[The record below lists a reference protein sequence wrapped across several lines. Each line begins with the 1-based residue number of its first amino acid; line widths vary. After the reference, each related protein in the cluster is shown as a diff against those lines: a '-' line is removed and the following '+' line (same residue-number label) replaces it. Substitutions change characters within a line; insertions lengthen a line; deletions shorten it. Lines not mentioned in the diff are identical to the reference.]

1 MIKSKL
7 GFIRGEGISDNSE
20 DETETNETET
30 NETEINE
37 DNEEEINEDSETE
50 IETEINEEGINEEGI
65 NEGIKEDID
74 EEEINEEDINEGVNK
89 GDNKKVIVSKENRI
103 SDGFI
108 SEYEY
113 VRVLSIR
120 SKQIM
125 LGGKIMLNNGEEL
138 RKRLSPRE
146 IAEMEI
152 KGKCCPLIIV
162 REMCNG
168 TVERWSVNELEV
180 LY

>member
-20 DETETNETET
+20 DNETEN

-37 DNEEEINEDSETE
+37 DNEEEINEYSETE

-65 NEGIKEDID
+65 KEDID
-74 EEEINEEDINEGVNK
+74 EEEINEEDINEEINK

-138 RKRLSPRE
+138 RKRMSPRE

-168 TVERWSVNELEV
+168 TIERWSVNELEV

>member
-20 DETETNETET
+20 DNETET

-50 IETEINEEGINEEGI
+50 IESEINEVGD
-65 NEGIKEDID
+65 NEG
-74 EEEINEEDINEGVNK
+74 INEEDINEGINEGINEEVNE
-89 GDNKKVIVSKENRI
+89 GNNKKVIVNKEDRI

-138 RKRLSPRE
+138 RKRLTPRE

-152 KGKCCPLIIV
+152 KSKCCPLIIV

-168 TVERWSVNELEV
+168 SVERWSVNELEV

>member
-20 DETETNETET
+20 DETET

-74 EEEINEEDINEGVNK
+74 EEEINEEDIDEEINP

-125 LGGKIMLNNGEEL
+125 LGGKIMLKNGEEL
-138 RKRLSPRE
+138 RKRMSPRE

-168 TVERWSVNELEV
+168 TIERWSVNELEL

>member
-7 GFIRGEGISDNSE
+7 GFIRGEGISDHSE
-20 DETETNETET
+20 DNETET
-30 NETEINE
+30 NATEINE
-37 DNEEEINEDSETE
+37 DNEEEINE
-50 IETEINEEGINEEGI
+50 
-65 NEGIKEDID
+65 
-74 EEEINEEDINEGVNK
+74 EDINEGVDK

-138 RKRLSPRE
+138 RKRMSPRE

>member
-20 DETETNETET
+20 DETET

-74 EEEINEEDINEGVNK
+74 EEVNEEDINEGVNP

-125 LGGKIMLNNGEEL
+125 LGGKIMLKNGEEL
-138 RKRLSPRE
+138 RKRMSPRE

-168 TVERWSVNELEV
+168 TIERWSVNELEL

>member
-20 DETETNETET
+20 DEIET

-37 DNEEEINEDSETE
+37 DNGEEINEDSETE
-50 IETEINEEGINEEGI
+50 IESEINEVGEG
-65 NEGIKEDID
+65 D
-74 EEEINEEDINEGVNK
+74 NEEDINEGIDEEVNE
-89 GDNKKVIVSKENRI
+89 GNNKKVIVNKEDRI

-138 RKRLSPRE
+138 RKRLTPRE

-152 KGKCCPLIIV
+152 KSKCCPLIIV

-168 TVERWSVNELEV
+168 SVERWSVNELEV

>member
-20 DETETNETET
+20 DETETNETE
-30 NETEINE
+30 INE
-37 DNEEEINEDSETE
+37 DNEEEINEDSEME
-50 IETEINEEGINEEGI
+50 IETEINEEGINEGI

-74 EEEINEEDINEGVNK
+74 EEVNEEDINEGVNK

>member
-20 DETETNETET
+20 DETETNETE
-30 NETEINE
+30 INE
-37 DNEEEINEDSETE
+37 DNGEEINEDSETE
-50 IETEINEEGINEEGI
+50 IETEINEEGINE
-65 NEGIKEDID
+65 GIKEDID
-74 EEEINEEDINEGVNK
+74 EEEINEEEINEEDINEGVNK

>member
-20 DETETNETET
+20 DETET

-74 EEEINEEDINEGVNK
+74 EEVNEEDINEEINP

-168 TVERWSVNELEV
+168 SVERWSVNELEV

>member
-20 DETETNETET
+20 DETET

-74 EEEINEEDINEGVNK
+74 EEEINEEDIDEEINPR
-89 GDNKKVIVSKENRI
+89 DNKKVIVNKENRI

-125 LGGKIMLNNGEEL
+125 LGGKIMLKNGEEL

-168 TVERWSVNELEV
+168 TIERWSVNELEL

>member
-20 DETETNETET
+20 DETET

-50 IETEINEEGINEEGI
+50 IETEINEEGINE
-65 NEGIKEDID
+65 GIKEDID
-74 EEEINEEDINEGVNK
+74 EGVNEEEINEEDINEGVNK

-125 LGGKIMLNNGEEL
+125 LGGKIMLKNGEEL
-138 RKRLSPRE
+138 RKRMSPRE

>member
-20 DETETNETET
+20 DETETNETE
-30 NETEINE
+30 INE
-37 DNEEEINEDSETE
+37 DNEEEINEDSEME

-74 EEEINEEDINEGVNK
+74 EEVNEEDINEGVNK

-168 TVERWSVNELEV
+168 TVEKWSVNELEV

>member
-20 DETETNETET
+20 DNETET

-37 DNEEEINEDSETE
+37 DNEEEINEDSEME
-50 IETEINEEGINEEGI
+50 IETEINEEGINEGI
-65 NEGIKEDID
+65 NEEGIKEDID

>member
-20 DETETNETET
+20 DNETET

-50 IETEINEEGINEEGI
+50 IETEINEEGINEGINEEGI

-74 EEEINEEDINEGVNK
+74 EEVNEEDINEGVNQ

-125 LGGKIMLNNGEEL
+125 LGGKIMLKNGEEL
-138 RKRLSPRE
+138 RKRMSPRE

-168 TVERWSVNELEV
+168 TIERWSVNELEL

>member
-20 DETETNETET
+20 DETETNETE
-30 NETEINE
+30 INE
-37 DNEEEINEDSETE
+37 DNEEEINEDSEME

-74 EEEINEEDINEGVNK
+74 EEVNEEDINEGVNQ

-168 TVERWSVNELEV
+168 TIERWSVNELEL

>member
-20 DETETNETET
+20 DETETNEIET

-37 DNEEEINEDSETE
+37 DNGEDINEDSETE
-50 IETEINEEGINEEGI
+50 IESEINEVGEGDNEEDIDEGINEEV
-65 NEGIKEDID
+65 NEG
-74 EEEINEEDINEGVNK
+74 N
-89 GDNKKVIVSKENRI
+89 NKKVIVNKEDRI

>member
-20 DETETNETET
+20 DETETNETE
-30 NETEINE
+30 INE
-37 DNEEEINEDSETE
+37 DNEEEINEDSEME

-74 EEEINEEDINEGVNK
+74 EEVNEEDINEGVNQ

-125 LGGKIMLNNGEEL
+125 LGGKIMLKNGEEL
-138 RKRLSPRE
+138 RKRMSPRE

-168 TVERWSVNELEV
+168 TIERWSVNELEV

>member
-20 DETETNETET
+20 DETETNETE
-30 NETEINE
+30 INE

-50 IETEINEEGINEEGI
+50 IETEINEEGI

-152 KGKCCPLIIV
+152 KGKSCPLIIV

>member
-20 DETETNETET
+20 DETET

-50 IETEINEEGINEEGI
+50 IETEINEEGINEGI
-65 NEGIKEDID
+65 NEEGIKEDID
-74 EEEINEEDINEGVNK
+74 EEVNEEDINEGVNQ

-125 LGGKIMLNNGEEL
+125 LGGKIMLKNGEEL

>member
-20 DETETNETET
+20 DNETET

-37 DNEEEINEDSETE
+37 DNEDDINEDNETE
-50 IETEINEEGINEEGI
+50 IETEINEEE
-65 NEGIKEDID
+65 IKEEID
-74 EEEINEEDINEGVNK
+74 EGVNEEEINEGN
-89 GDNKKVIVSKENRI
+89 NKKVIVDKENRI

-138 RKRLSPRE
+138 RKRMSPRE

-152 KGKCCPLIIV
+152 RGKCCPLIIV

-168 TVERWSVNELEV
+168 SIERWSVNELEV

>member
-20 DETETNETET
+20 DNETET

-37 DNEEEINEDSETE
+37 DNEDDINEDNETE
-50 IETEINEEGINEEGI
+50 IETEINEEGIKEE
-65 NEGIKEDID
+65 ID
-74 EEEINEEDINEGVNK
+74 EGVNEEDINEEINEGN
-89 GDNKKVIVSKENRI
+89 NKKVIVDKENRI

-138 RKRLSPRE
+138 RKRMSPRE

-152 KGKCCPLIIV
+152 RGKCCPLIIV

-168 TVERWSVNELEV
+168 MVEKWSVNELEV

>member
-20 DETETNETET
+20 DNETET

-37 DNEEEINEDSETE
+37 DNEEEINEDSEME

-74 EEEINEEDINEGVNK
+74 EEVNEEDINEGVNK

-168 TVERWSVNELEV
+168 TIERWSVNELEV

>member
-20 DETETNETET
+20 DNETET

-50 IETEINEEGINEEGI
+50 IETEINEEGINE
-65 NEGIKEDID
+65 GIKEDID
-74 EEEINEEDINEGVNK
+74 EGINEEDINEGINEGINEEVNE
-89 GDNKKVIVSKENRI
+89 GNNKKVIVNKEDRI

-125 LGGKIMLNNGEEL
+125 LGGKIMLKNGEEL
-138 RKRLSPRE
+138 RKRMSPRE

>member
-20 DETETNETET
+20 DETET

-74 EEEINEEDINEGVNK
+74 EEEINEEDIDEEINP
-89 GDNKKVIVSKENRI
+89 GDNKKVIVNKENRI

-125 LGGKIMLNNGEEL
+125 LGGKIMLKNGEEL

-168 TVERWSVNELEV
+168 TIERWSVNELEL

>member
-20 DETETNETET
+20 DNETEI

-50 IETEINEEGINEEGI
+50 IETEINEEGINE
-65 NEGIKEDID
+65 GIKEDID
-74 EEEINEEDINEGVNK
+74 EEVNEEDINEEINP

-168 TVERWSVNELEV
+168 TVERWSVNELEL

>member
-20 DETETNETET
+20 DNETET

-50 IETEINEEGINEEGI
+50 IETEINEEGI

-138 RKRLSPRE
+138 RKRLTPRE

-152 KGKCCPLIIV
+152 KRKCCPLIIV

-168 TVERWSVNELEV
+168 SVERWSVNELEV

>member
-7 GFIRGEGISDNSE
+7 GFIRGEDIETSE
-20 DETETNETET
+20 DN
-30 NETEINE
+30 
-37 DNEEEINEDSETE
+37 ETE
-50 IETEINEEGINEEGI
+50 IETEINEDNREDINEDSEGEINEEGI
-65 NEGIKEDID
+65 NEGI
-74 EEEINEEDINEGVNK
+74 
-89 GDNKKVIVSKENRI
+89 NKKVIVNKEDRI
-103 SDGFI
+103 SDGFM

-125 LGGKIMLNNGEEL
+125 LGGKIMINGGEEL
-138 RKRLSPRE
+138 RKKMNPRM

-152 KGKCCPLIIV
+152 REKCCPLIIV

-168 TVERWSVNELEV
+168 MVEKWSVNELEV
-180 LY
+180 LI

>member
-20 DETETNETET
+20 DETETNETE
-30 NETEINE
+30 
-37 DNEEEINEDSETE
+37 
-50 IETEINEEGINEEGI
+50 INEEGINEEGI

-74 EEEINEEDINEGVNK
+74 EEVNEEDINEEINP

>member
-20 DETETNETET
+20 DNETET

-37 DNEEEINEDSETE
+37 DNGEDINEDSETE
-50 IETEINEEGINEEGI
+50 IESEINEVGDNEGINEEI
-65 NEGIKEDID
+65 NEG
-74 EEEINEEDINEGVNK
+74 N
-89 GDNKKVIVSKENRI
+89 NKKVIVNKEDRI

-120 SKQIM
+120 RKQIM

-138 RKRLSPRE
+138 RKRLTPRE

-152 KGKCCPLIIV
+152 KSKCCPLIIV

-168 TVERWSVNELEV
+168 SVERWSVNELEV

>member
-20 DETETNETET
+20 DNETETNEIET

-37 DNEEEINEDSETE
+37 DNGEEINEDSETE
-50 IETEINEEGINEEGI
+50 IESEINEVGEGDNE
-65 NEGIKEDID
+65 EDID
-74 EEEINEEDINEGVNK
+74 EGIDEEVNEGN
-89 GDNKKVIVSKENRI
+89 NKKVIVNKEDRI

-138 RKRLSPRE
+138 RKRLTPRE

-152 KGKCCPLIIV
+152 KSKCCPLIIV

-168 TVERWSVNELEV
+168 SVERWSVNELEV

>member
-20 DETETNETET
+20 DETET

-50 IETEINEEGINEEGI
+50 IETEINEGINEEGI

-74 EEEINEEDINEGVNK
+74 EEVNEEDINEEINP

>member
-20 DETETNETET
+20 DETET

-50 IETEINEEGINEEGI
+50 IETEINEEGINEGI
-65 NEGIKEDID
+65 NEEGIKEDID
-74 EEEINEEDINEGVNK
+74 EEVNEEDINEGVNQ

-125 LGGKIMLNNGEEL
+125 LGGKIMLKNGEEL
-138 RKRLSPRE
+138 RKRMSPRE

-168 TVERWSVNELEV
+168 TIEKWSVNELEL

>member
-50 IETEINEEGINEEGI
+50 IETEINEEGINE
-65 NEGIKEDID
+65 GIKEDID
-74 EEEINEEDINEGVNK
+74 EEVNEEDINEGVNK

>member
-20 DETETNETET
+20 DNETET

-37 DNEEEINEDSETE
+37 DNEEEINEDSEME

-74 EEEINEEDINEGVNK
+74 EEVNEEDINEGVNK

>member
-20 DETETNETET
+20 DETET

-74 EEEINEEDINEGVNK
+74 EEVNEEDINEEINP

-138 RKRLSPRE
+138 RKRMSPRE

-168 TVERWSVNELEV
+168 TVERWSVNELEL

>member
-20 DETETNETET
+20 DETETNEIET

-37 DNEEEINEDSETE
+37 DNGEEINEDSETE
-50 IETEINEEGINEEGI
+50 IESEINEVGD
-65 NEGIKEDID
+65 NEGD
-74 EEEINEEDINEGVNK
+74 NEEDINEGIDEEVNERN
-89 GDNKKVIVSKENRI
+89 NKKVIVNKENRI

-113 VRVLSIR
+113 VRVLSVR

-138 RKRLSPRE
+138 RKRLTPRE

-152 KGKCCPLIIV
+152 KRKCCPLIIV

-168 TVERWSVNELEV
+168 SVERWSVNELEV

>member
-20 DETETNETET
+20 DETET

-50 IETEINEEGINEEGI
+50 IETEINEEGINEGI
-65 NEGIKEDID
+65 NEEGIKEDID
-74 EEEINEEDINEGVNK
+74 EEVNEEDINEGVNQ

-125 LGGKIMLNNGEEL
+125 LGGKIMLKNGEEL
-138 RKRLSPRE
+138 RKRMSPRE

>member
-20 DETETNETET
+20 DETETNETE
-30 NETEINE
+30 INE
-37 DNEEEINEDSETE
+37 DNEEEINEDSEME

-74 EEEINEEDINEGVNK
+74 EEVNEEDINEGVNK

-168 TVERWSVNELEV
+168 TIERWSVNELEL

>member
-20 DETETNETET
+20 DETETNEIET

-37 DNEEEINEDSETE
+37 DNGEEINEDSETE
-50 IETEINEEGINEEGI
+50 IESEINEVGEG
-65 NEGIKEDID
+65 D
-74 EEEINEEDINEGVNK
+74 NEEDINEGINEEVNE
-89 GDNKKVIVSKENRI
+89 GNNKKVIVNKEDRI

-113 VRVLSIR
+113 VRVLSVR

-138 RKRLSPRE
+138 RKRLTPRE

-152 KGKCCPLIIV
+152 KSKCCPLIIV

-168 TVERWSVNELEV
+168 SVERWSVNELEV